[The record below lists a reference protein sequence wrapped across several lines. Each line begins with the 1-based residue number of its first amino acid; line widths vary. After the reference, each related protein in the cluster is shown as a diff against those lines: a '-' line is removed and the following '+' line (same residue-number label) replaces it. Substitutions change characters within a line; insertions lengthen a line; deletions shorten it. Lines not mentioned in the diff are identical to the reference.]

1 MRQAVRAGASK
12 KLAKGPSHRLRWQLC
27 KIYQKRVDDPMFE
40 TTNDAQLMWYQTQ
53 IHLDTK
59 DQFELLRDVAEHN
72 AMFMNPEGVQQ
83 VRNTRDNT
91 FEMSDNEF
99 NEMLENTFGRA
110 ISEVPSDELDVTEM
124 LNNDRLRSKYSQI
137 VDMDLDDV
145 VFTPFK

>member
-1 MRQAVRAGASK
+1 
-12 KLAKGPSHRLRWQLC
+12 
-27 KIYQKRVDDPMFE
+27 MFE
-40 TTNDAQLMWYQTQ
+40 TTNDAQLMWYQMQ

-83 VRNTRDNT
+83 VRDTRKNT

-124 LNNDRLRSKYSQI
+124 LNNDRLKSKYSQI

>member
-1 MRQAVRAGASK
+1 
-12 KLAKGPSHRLRWQLC
+12 
-27 KIYQKRVDDPMFE
+27 
-40 TTNDAQLMWYQTQ
+40 
-53 IHLDTK
+53 
-59 DQFELLRDVAEHN
+59 
-72 AMFMNPEGVQQ
+72 
-83 VRNTRDNT
+83 
-91 FEMSDNEF
+91 MSDNEF